1 MFSSARLGY
10 AFLEVKF
17 CVLIVRMDYARFLF
31 FMFSRIEL
39 NFVVEYSR
47 KARKTTSTIISQLQI
62 QVNLG
67 ASELKELINCICLP
81 SAQKKSYKT
90 VDVSVSKPSK
100 HHLFIHNSQIWNWEI
115 NFPMVWPRFISATKL
130 QQLFISKSV
139 LSGLEVS
146 RTPYRS
152 RIWGEPSQTQ
162 TERSDNC
169 IWTNAKGPP
178 YRECLLVAD
187 KLVPHFSTAR
197 RVGIGV
203 VHSYKFFL
211 QSFIPVPRFNGLS
224 EIIGMQYSSNVDNPW
239 KVPKLFSGLSR
250 YYSSF
255 VMLALP

>member
-47 KARKTTSTIISQLQI
+47 KARKTTSTIISRLQI

-169 IWTNAKGPP
+169 IWTNAK
-178 YRECLLVAD
+178 
-187 KLVPHFSTAR
+187 STLPRMPAR
-197 RVGIGV
+197 SWQACSAFQYGEACWHWGRT
-203 VHSYKFFL
+203 FL
-211 QSFIPVPRFNGLS
+211 QV
-224 EIIGMQYSSNVDNPW
+224 
-239 KVPKLFSGLSR
+239 
-250 YYSSF
+250 
-255 VMLALP
+255 LPPELHTCPTF